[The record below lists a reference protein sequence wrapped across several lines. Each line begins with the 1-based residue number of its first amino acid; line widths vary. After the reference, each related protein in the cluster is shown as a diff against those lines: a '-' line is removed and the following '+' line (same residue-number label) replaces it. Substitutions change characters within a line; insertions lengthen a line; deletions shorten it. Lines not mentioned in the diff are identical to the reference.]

1 MSPFPATLKLLNIN
15 FENIRGSFKEFHLRV
30 LLVDDNENFLETL
43 VRYVATF
50 PNVKIAGKSASG
62 EEAVKLCDKLKPDL
76 VLMDVKMPGLN
87 GFEAARIMKSLD
99 YPPRILL
106 LSFNDHPE
114 YRLEALSAGADGY
127 MSKTEISSGLL
138 RQISSIFSISSGA
151 AS

>member
-1 MSPFPATLKLLNIN
+1 M
-15 FENIRGSFKEFHLRV
+15 RV
-30 LLVDDNENFLETL
+30 LLVDDNEKFLETL

-50 PNVKIAGKSASG
+50 PNVKIAGKAVSG
-62 EEAVKLCDKLKPDL
+62 EEAVKLCGKLKPDL

-87 GFEAARIMKSLD
+87 GFEAAKIMKSLIN
-99 YPPRILL
+99 PPRILL
-106 LSFNDHPE
+106 LSFNDQPE

-127 MSKTEISSGLL
+127 LSKAEISSGLL